1 MVVPPLPAAPEP
13 EDVDEQNARAKEA
26 REEDRRRKENEERDV
41 DKMGFFERM
50 RYNWERRHDDEKP
63 EKDRTPDRRMSDH
76 YSDGSPM

>member
-1 MVVPPLPAAPEP
+1 MSRAYEWGPEP

-26 REEDRRRKENEERDV
+26 REEDRRRRESEKKDV

-50 RYNWERRHDDEKP
+50 RYNWENRHNEEPK
-63 EKDRTPDRRMSDH
+63 EDRTPSRRMSDH